1 MMPLKQ
7 TCLWY
12 VSVRKVQTSI
22 QFKVQEPI
30 SFFIF
35 DRKASDRHRNLELEK
50 VEQMSFVVYKSKK
63 FNGIKTLLLF
73 FL

>member
-22 QFKVQEPI
+22 QFKVQETI
-30 SFFIF
+30 SFLIF
-35 DRKASDRHRNLELEK
+35 DRKVSDRHRNLELEK
-50 VEQMSFVVYKSKK
+50 VEQMSFVVDKSKK
-63 FNGIKTLLLF
+63 FNVIKTSLL
-73 FL
+73 